1 MVSIYTTPS
10 CGYCKM
16 AKQFMQEQGVEYQE
30 YDVSADSDKRKEMME
45 KSGQMGVPVIEV
57 GEDIMVGF
65 DKAKLSKMLG
75 LEE

>member
-57 GEDIMVGF
+57 REDIMVGF